1 MNEDDQSDD
10 TACHNPQCVL
20 EDYLTDISQPPKLP
34 SKEIP
39 EKLPK
44 ETMSPNKENVPPI
57 SNQVCKDLKKFRDM
71 QCKKCFW
78 NHFFILVFSPCFSRN
93 YKQALNCAV

>member
-1 MNEDDQSDD
+1 MNKDDQSNDN
-10 TACHNPQCVL
+10 ACHNPQCVL
-20 EDYLTDISQPPKLP
+20 EDYLIDISQPPKLP

-57 SNQVCKDLKKFRDM
+57 SNQVCKDLKK
-71 QCKKCFW
+71 
-78 NHFFILVFSPCFSRN
+78 N
-93 YKQALNCAV
+93 

>member
-20 EDYLTDISQPPKLP
+20 EDYLIDISQPPKLP

-57 SNQVCKDLKKFRDM
+57 SNQVCKDLKKKLET
-71 QCKKCFW
+71 CNVKSVSG
-78 NHFFILVFSPCFSRN
+78 ITFSFLRF
-93 YKQALNCAV
+93 LHV

>member
-44 ETMSPNKENVPPI
+44 ETMSTNKENVPPI
-57 SNQVCKDLKKFRDM
+57 SNQVCKDLKKSSCLVLFFYFLNERD
-71 QCKKCFW
+71 KGIHYP
-78 NHFFILVFSPCFSRN
+78 NSS
-93 YKQALNCAV
+93 